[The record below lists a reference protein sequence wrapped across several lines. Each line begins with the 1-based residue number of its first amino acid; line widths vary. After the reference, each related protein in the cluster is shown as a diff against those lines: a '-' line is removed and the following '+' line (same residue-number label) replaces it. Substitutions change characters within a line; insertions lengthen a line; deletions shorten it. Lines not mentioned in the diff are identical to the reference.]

1 MADSIM
7 CIETLH
13 NCLVRVHM
21 KRLDLLNRL
30 SALEQKGLVVY
41 SRRDLE
47 KIFPEED
54 EKALEKSL
62 QRMCQDNLLVRA
74 ARGIYVFGP
83 AVPRHRGW
91 LIERIAQALRPGDFN
106 YVSLESILSEYGVI
120 SQIPVDRL
128 TVMTTGAKG
137 LHKTPFGVIE
147 FTHTKRTI
155 PDLLERTLVV
165 KGRPL
170 RIARKQA
177 AIQDLHRVG
186 RNIDLIDRDEVDD
199 E

>member
-1 MADSIM
+1 MSL
-7 CIETLH
+7 ETLH
-13 NCLVRVHM
+13 NCLVSTHM

-30 SALEQKGLVVY
+30 STLEQKGLVVY
-41 SRRDLE
+41 SRRDME
-47 KIFPEED
+47 KIFPEDD
-54 EKALEKSL
+54 EKSLEKSL

-91 LIERIAQALRPGDFN
+91 LIEQIAQALRPGDFN

-137 LHKTPFGVIE
+137 LHKTPFGAIE
-147 FTHTKRTI
+147 FTHTKRRI
-155 PDLLERTLVV
+155 PNLLDRTLVV

-170 RIARKQA
+170 RIARKRV

-186 RNIDLIDRDEVDD
+186 RNTDLIDWDEMSD